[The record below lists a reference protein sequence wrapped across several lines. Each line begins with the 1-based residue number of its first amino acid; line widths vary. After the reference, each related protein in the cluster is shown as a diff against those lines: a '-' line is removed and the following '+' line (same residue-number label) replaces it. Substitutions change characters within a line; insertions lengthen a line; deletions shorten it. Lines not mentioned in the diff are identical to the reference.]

1 MEILYVLVPI
11 AVALAGLG
19 LLSFIWAVRSGEYD
33 DLESPA
39 HAMLLDD
46 LSPEREEFKKKR

>member
-1 MEILYVLVPI
+1 MEILFVLVPI
-11 AVALAGLG
+11 AVALAGIG
-19 LLSFIWAVRSGEYD
+19 LVAFIWAVRTGEYD

-46 LSPEREEFKKKR
+46 LDPEEEDSRS